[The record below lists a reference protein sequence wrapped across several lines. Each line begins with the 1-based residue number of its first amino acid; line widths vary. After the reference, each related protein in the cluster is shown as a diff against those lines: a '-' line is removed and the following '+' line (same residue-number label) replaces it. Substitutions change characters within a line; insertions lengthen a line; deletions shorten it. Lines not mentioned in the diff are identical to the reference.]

1 MRIIFDKMQALG
13 NDGIFINKENLSN
26 ADFNKLIKK
35 KDIRKQICDH
45 NYGIGA
51 DILTIYETK
60 KDEAGNDLVETWF
73 FNPDGSSAELCLN
86 AARCLGDLLSTS
98 KIKKIPKFDMI
109 SAGRTYHVD
118 ASNNKKIKVEIKNPF
133 FGAEQMAACKSY
145 DENIRK
151 TAHELWP
158 ESEPEVPL
166 DITVMNIGNPH
177 LVILV
182 QGSTFEDEKFRM
194 FKEQMGIFFSQP
206 NPYAFINGINVSFA
220 SVLNKTTVALEVYER
235 GVGFTLGCGS
245 AACATA
251 ITAFSS
257 DFTKPKVTVVQPGGK
272 LDITITE
279 DETVIQEGPAHYVF
293 KGEIEI

>member
-1 MRIIFDKMQALG
+1 MKIIFDKMQALG
-13 NDGIFINKENLSN
+13 NDGIFINRENLSN
-26 ADFNKLIKK
+26 ADFNRLIKK
-35 KDIRKQICDH
+35 KDIRERICDRH
-45 NYGIGA
+45 YGIGA

-60 KDEAGNDLVETWF
+60 KDEAGNDQVQTWF

-86 AARCLGDLLSTS
+86 ATRCLGLLL
-98 KIKKIPKFDMI
+98 KNNLGLQKFDMV
-109 SAGRTYHVD
+109 SADNIYPVD

-235 GVGFTLGCGS
+235 GAGLTLGCGS
-245 AACATA
+245 AACAAA

-257 DFTKPKVTVVQPGGK
+257 DFIKPKVTVVQPGGK

-279 DETVIQEGPAHYVF
+279 DEAVIQEGPAHYVF